1 MEEKRSW
8 QITTSTFVSSNFYLS
23 KKGITLPDIFR
34 ILEFQIA
41 GDFHFGVRQTRCPA
55 AISTPEIG
63 HSHLHLR
70 GYIKTTLKP
79 TWSPPQ
85 L

>member
-1 MEEKRSW
+1 M
-8 QITTSTFVSSNFYLS
+8 
-23 KKGITLPDIFR
+23 PDIFR
-34 ILEFQIA
+34 ILEFEIA